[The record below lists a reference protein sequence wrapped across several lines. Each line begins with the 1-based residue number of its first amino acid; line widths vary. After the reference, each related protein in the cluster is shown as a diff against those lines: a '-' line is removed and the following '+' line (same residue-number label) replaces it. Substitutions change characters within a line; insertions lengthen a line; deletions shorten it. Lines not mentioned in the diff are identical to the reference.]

1 MKNQKII
8 RLILITGLCTFFD
21 FVQSPLVY
29 ASDSYTQSPVV
40 QQSKKITGR
49 VSDSMG
55 PLIGATVRV
64 KGTSNGVVTDL
75 DGKFVIEASSNA
87 TLVVSYVGYVTQE
100 ISIGAK
106 SNLGILLSEERSS
119 IKEVVVIGYG
129 TQRKEAVT
137 GSVSNFR

>member
-1 MKNQKII
+1 
-8 RLILITGLCTFFD
+8 
-21 FVQSPLVY
+21 
-29 ASDSYTQSPVV
+29 
-40 QQSKKITGR
+40 
-49 VSDSMG
+49 MG

-106 SNLGILLSEERSS
+106 SNLGISLT
-119 IKEVVVIGYG
+119 V
-129 TQRKEAVT
+129 
-137 GSVSNFR
+137 